1 MPKGPRGEK
10 RPADVIGNAVRVMRI
25 ATGEE
30 QDDWALIASAAAQLG
45 KLGGAAR
52 ARNLTAEQRAEIA
65 KKAASARWQGS
76 SVPAEEELSS
86 HHRQSFC
93 SRCLE

>member
-30 QDDWALIASAAAQLG
+30 
-45 KLGGAAR
+45 
-52 ARNLTAEQRAEIA
+52 T
-65 KKAASARWQGS
+65 
-76 SVPAEEELSS
+76 EELYPGQIGGG
-86 HHRQSFC
+86 RT
-93 SRCLE
+93 RLLGR